1 MSDKEYPW
9 NEKHG
14 NVWQIIPKYLG
25 IDIQSNRDN
34 LHMWKSAVNVNDVF

>member
-1 MSDKEYPW
+1 MSDKEYPG

-25 IDIQSNRDN
+25 IDVQSNRDN
-34 LHMWKSAVNVNDVF
+34 LHMWKSAVNVNDAF